1 VLQHLEGMKI
11 MDTVAAE
18 LTKRQNA
25 AVVAVSDSYGELIAL
40 LRIGDVPL
48 SVNPPRENLSGGR

>member
-1 VLQHLEGMKI
+1 MKI